1 MSANEECEAL
11 LPGDRL
17 GSLVTP
23 AYGALAS
30 ELCNLPDVPNF
41 LASPPPTPTSGLSET
56 PEGPGFG
63 RLSPDRAGRLERPNL
78 LRPRGSNGASL
89 GPASRDQ
96 ARKVIPG
103 PHAKG
108 LGRNKNLPHLKQEGR
123 GRAHE
128 TSPRIPTALR
138 QQLKLPA

>member
-41 LASPPPTPTSGLSET
+41 LASPPPTPTSASQKPRKG
-56 PEGPGFG
+56 
-63 RLSPDRAGRLERPNL
+63 
-78 LRPRGSNGASL
+78 RGSGAL
-89 GPASRDQ
+89 ARTVQ
-96 ARKVIPG
+96 A
-103 PHAKG
+103 A
-108 LGRNKNLPHLKQEGR
+108 
-123 GRAHE
+123 
-128 TSPRIPTALR
+128 
-138 QQLKLPA
+138 